1 MFSISIGYLC
11 SAFKACIYAGSS
23 NQVKSQVMFKQVF
36 FGLGLC
42 VALISCKNQAS
53 TQNVKDNAAATTKSE
68 HAGKQFGAAITA
80 DGAISYDEML
90 AKMGTSDSLA
100 VKVTGK
106 VGEVCQA
113 KGCWMTMD
121 LGNGEIM
128 RIKFKDYGFFV
139 PKDAAGKT
147 ATIEGVAKKEKVDI
161 DELKHL
167 AEDAGKSEAEINA
180 INQAK
185 EELTFVADGVIIK

>member
-80 DGAISYDEML
+80 DGAISYDDML

-113 KGCWMTMD
+113 KGCWMEMLSTKADAPVMTV
-121 LGNGEIM
+121 
-128 RIKFKDYGFFV
+128 KFKDYAFFM
-139 PKDAAGKT
+139 PKDLTGRT
-147 ATIEGVAKKEKVDI
+147 VAIDGYAYKEVTSV
-161 DELKHL
+161 DELKHY
-167 AEDAGKSEAEINA
+167 AEDAGKS
-180 INQAK
+180 K
-185 EELTFVADGVIIK
+185 EEIAKITQPQ